1 MRSRVAANYSL
12 RTLLREF
19 FNARLNALLHALLHA
34 LLRARLH
41 TFLNAL
47 LHALADAFFRWQ
59 HRTWAQRLEQTL
71 FTSRLSRI
79 TNPATMQD

>member
-12 RTLLREF
+12 RTLLRGF
-19 FNARLNALLHALLHA
+19 FNALLNTRLHAFLNALL
-34 LLRARLH
+34 RA
-41 TFLNAL
+41 FLNAL

-71 FTSRLSRI
+71 FASRLSRI

>member
-12 RTLLREF
+12 RTLLRKF
-19 FNARLNALLHALLHA
+19 FNALLNTRLHAFLNAFLNALLHALL
-34 LLRARLH
+34 R
-41 TFLNAL
+41 T
-47 LHALADAFFRWQ
+47 LAGTFFRWQ

-71 FTSRLSRI
+71 FASRLSRI